1 MNSMEKVN
9 LICELSN
16 SKNNINIKNLCCF
29 NELTKFINKYDVN
42 ELKEKLQNLMI
53 NITKN
58 DESEK
63 LLILKIYK
71 RLSNIDIDSQN
82 YKIELDNYNKYQ
94 KMYANDNETAKLIH
108 NFNID
113 PIQEPEMRL
122 NLIKQI
128 LTPHKLTQEL
138 LTYELLHYRPDNKMR
153 ILLDKNNLKEVSEKI
168 KIEINRF
175 NPIIISYI
183 EDHSWTINYTDTLN
197 FKVEQNT
204 IIISNTIDTS
214 DEENHILTTHMNML
228 VNYIK
233 RIFKLL
239 SIKYFIIED
248 SKYDFSWI
256 FISIN
261 YA

>member
-9 LICELSN
+9 LICEQSN
-16 SKNNINIKNLCCF
+16 SKNNINIKDLCCF
-29 NELTKFINKYDVN
+29 NELTKFINKHNITD
-42 ELKEKLQNLMI
+42 LKEKLQNVMI
-53 NITKN
+53 NISKN

-63 LLILKIYK
+63 LLILKIFK
-71 RLSNIDIDSQN
+71 KLSNIDTESQN
-82 YKIELDNYNKYQ
+82 YKIEADNYNKYQ

-108 NFNID
+108 NFNTNSKQD
-113 PIQEPEMRL
+113 PEEQL

-138 LTYELLHYRPDNKMR
+138 LTYELLHYRPDSKLK
-153 ILLDKNNLKEVSEKI
+153 ILLDENNLKEVSEKI
-168 KIEINRF
+168 ILEINRF
-175 NPIIISYI
+175 NPIIIAYI
-183 EDHSWTINYTDTLN
+183 EDHSWTVNYTDTLN
-197 FKVEQNT
+197 FKVDNNN

-214 DEENHILTTHMNML
+214 DEENHIITTHMNML
-228 VNYIK
+228 VNYLK
-233 RIFKLL
+233 RIFKFE
-239 SIKYFIIED
+239 SIKYVIIED